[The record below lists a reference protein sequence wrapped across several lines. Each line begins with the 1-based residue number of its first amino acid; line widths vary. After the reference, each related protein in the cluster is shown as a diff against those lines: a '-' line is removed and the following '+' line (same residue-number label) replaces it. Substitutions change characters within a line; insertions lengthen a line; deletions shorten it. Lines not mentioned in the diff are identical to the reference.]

1 MVLMITFY
9 PLLLEEVAKNYN
21 KLGTGNAPY
30 LQMGVDVLLS
40 IVVMG
45 IINGGQYLGTM
56 DHTGGNVR
64 GKT

>member
-1 MVLMITFY
+1 M
-9 PLLLEEVAKNYN
+9 
-21 KLGTGNAPY
+21 
-30 LQMGVDVLLS
+30 LLS

-64 GKT
+64 GKTQYIITYHRKAIQVTYLKRDEGREKERGR